1 MLPVSVLLP
10 VYHRVPAE
18 QFEAS
23 LNSVLEQTQPVAE
36 LIIIA
41 DGPLTDE
48 LDAISERACNEHD
61 TVQCL
66 RLAENRGVA
75 VATQAGLERATQP
88 WIARQDAD
96 DISLPER
103 FERMMA
109 LLEIRPDL
117 GALGAAMYEFSGTPD
132 NIVGTR
138 SMPESAE
145 AVKRYARFNNPV
157 NNPTSIV
164 HRERT
169 IAAGGIQHLHLME
182 DYDLMA
188 RLIAAGH
195 PVENLAEPLVLFR
208 ADPGMFTRRRDR
220 RIFASEWDMQRRLKR
235 YGLISTPRM
244 LFNMAVRSGVRLIP
258 ASWFTKLYALVFRR
272 DRAHATERA

>member
-10 VYHRVPAE
+10 VYHRVPAD

-23 LNSVLEQTQPVAE
+23 LTSVLEQTRPVQE
-36 LIIIA
+36 IIIIA

-48 LDAISERACNEHD
+48 LDAVIERATSTHES
-61 TVQCL
+61 VQCL
-66 RLAENRGVA
+66 RLAENQGVA

-109 LLEIRPDL
+109 RLEARPEL

-138 SMPESAE
+138 FMPESAVT
-145 AVKRYARFNNPV
+145 VKRYARFNNPV

-169 IAAGGIQHLHLME
+169 IAVGGIQHLHLME

-195 PVENLAEPLVLFR
+195 PVENLPEPLVLFR

-220 RIFASEWDMQRRLKR
+220 RIFASEWEMQRRLKR

-244 LFNMAVRSGVRLIP
+244 LANMLVRSGVRLVP
-258 ASWFTKLYALVFRR
+258 ASLFMKLYALVFRR
-272 DRAHATERA
+272 ERAAREKAR